1 MPSPRARARPASRGR
16 GGPGCRSRFYRSPCF
31 HLREWVARIRIERPR
46 TIRRVPTRRDRGS
59 GVETIRVS
67 RASRTARVRGV
78 RIVRR
83 RGDARRSMARDAAL
97 GVAADDV
104 DAVRRRVLARAAR
117 AAREDDANDADVDAD
132 VDDAR
137 RLRARLER
145 DAEATRAEY
154 EAVERA
160 LEECDEARD
169 ALRAAVGKK
178 RLEGLRGKME
188 AQAAAARAAERAA
201 RAIEDDGGTA
211 EGEGGARG
219 RVASTTATTRGT
231 EGDGRATNGRART
244 SAARPKPDDD
254 FFDELFDEPAA
265 AKAAATETERERL
278 IRIGVLTPFDR
289 LDGFERVVKEKET
302 ATKAAAATKAWRDSR
317 SRAKTL
323 TVEETPRLEPN
334 ARPFASRA
342 MRNATSA
349 ATKQKMAAKRAE
361 WRAKMRENDE
371 DATGVAKRSRR
382 NGFHDS
388 DEDRAAEDD
397 EDEDED
403 EDEEPL
409 EDVEFAGGL
418 SIPGDTYERL
428 LPHQK
433 TCLKWLWELHCQR
446 AGGIIGDEMGLGKT
460 VQVASFLAALHHSR
474 MYSPSIIV
482 CPATML
488 RQWRRELRIWA
499 PKLKTTILHDS
510 AISSEAGG
518 KKRARERLFNECISD
533 GDGVLL
539 TTYEHMRMFRDRI
552 CAVRWGYAVLDEGH
566 KIRNPDADVTIV
578 AKQLQT
584 VHRIIMSGA
593 PIQNRLSELWS
604 LFDFVFPG
612 KLGTLPVFQAQFSV
626 PIQIGGYTN
635 ASNQQVTTAY
645 RCAVTLKDLIAP
657 YLLRRMKCDV
667 DVKLPD
673 KTEQVLF
680 CPMTCE
686 QREAY
691 RAYLASREVE
701 EILDGSREALGG
713 IDVLRKIVNHPDLL
727 ERRTQAANEGYGD
740 SVRSGKLQVTLK
752 VLSLWR
758 EQGHRCLVFSQTQQ
772 MLDILESAVASAG
785 YNYRRMDGNT
795 SIASRMSLIDD
806 FNDDDRGVFVFL
818 LTTKVGGLGVNL
830 TGANRVLLYDP
841 DWNPSTDAQARERA
855 WRIGQKKE
863 VTIYRLITAG
873 TIEEKV
879 YHRQIYKE
887 FLTSKVLK
895 DPKQRRFFKAR
906 DMADLFTFDEVAAGG
921 GDAHDKATI
930 ETVELFSEVEG
941 QILRG
946 DVEDEDETK
955 ATSEDGEIER
965 DAWDPDDNEAPPP
978 KSRTRPTRQS
988 NRVRVETARET
999 ASTAS
1004 GDGGAG
1010 DSQILRG
1017 LFDSG
1022 NIQVAMNHDKIMNA
1036 AGVDRMSHNAEADR
1050 VARRAAEALRLSTQT
1065 ARAGLAVHV
1074 PTWTGNRGAVGGA
1087 RTGVS
1092 ANTTARPLGRFGRTS
1107 TAPCALATDAPAV
1120 GSRALLDRIAA
1131 RREETARA
1139 VEADLD
1145 SAELDETQ
1153 ANELMRDIIL
1163 LLKSRGG
1170 RAPTNFVIDA
1180 FQDRIQSHQHALF
1193 RKLLKLAADL
1203 ERNTA
1208 SSRQGAAS
1216 AWVLKSEFTSL

>member
-1 MPSPRARARPASRGR
+1 M
-16 GGPGCRSRFYRSPCF
+16 
-31 HLREWVARIRIERPR
+31 
-46 TIRRVPTRRDRGS
+46 
-59 GVETIRVS
+59 
-67 RASRTARVRGV
+67 
-78 RIVRR
+78 
-83 RGDARRSMARDAAL
+83 
-97 GVAADDV
+97 
-104 DAVRRRVLARAAR
+104 
-117 AAREDDANDADVDAD
+117 
-132 VDDAR
+132 
-137 RLRARLER
+137 
-145 DAEATRAEY
+145 
-154 EAVERA
+154 
-160 LEECDEARD
+160 
-169 ALRAAVGKK
+169 
-178 RLEGLRGKME
+178 EGLRGKME

-388 DEDRAAEDD
+388 DEDRAAED
-397 EDEDED
+397 DEDED

-1216 AWVLKSEFTSL
+1216 AWVLKSEFMSL

>member
-1 MPSPRARARPASRGR
+1 MTSSSSTPRRPRAES
-16 GGPGCRSRFYRSPCF
+16 
-31 HLREWVARIRIERPR
+31 V
-46 TIRRVPTRRDRGS
+46 
-59 GVETIRVS
+59 
-67 RASRTARVRGV
+67 
-78 RIVRR
+78 
-83 RGDARRSMARDAAL
+83 
-97 GVAADDV
+97 DD
-104 DAVRRRVLARAAR
+104 VRRRVLARAAAR
-117 AAREDDANDADVDAD
+117 ARRGDDD
-132 VDDAR
+132 DDAR
-137 RLRARLER
+137 DDDVPTTTADSSGARRLLARLVA
-145 DAEATRAEY
+145 DAERTAAETA
-154 EAVERA
+154 AVEAA
-160 LEECDEARD
+160 LASVD
-169 ALRAAVGKK
+169 ASVDPLRAAVGRK

-188 AQAAAARAAERAA
+188 TQRAATAAARRRVEAEEAEEAEAKAKTRGVVDLTS
-201 RAIEDDGGTA
+201 EDGG
-211 EGEGGARG
+211 GGG
-219 RVASTTATTRGT
+219 
-231 EGDGRATNGRART
+231 GDGASGGGKVAVKPTPT
-244 SAARPKPDDD
+244 PTPKPPPTPDDD
-254 FFDELFDEPAA
+254 FFTELFDAPRANE
-265 AKAAATETERERL
+265 AAATETERERL

-289 LDGFERVVKEKET
+289 LDGFERALKEKET
-302 ATKAAAATKAWRDSR
+302 SSKAAAATKAWRESR
-317 SRAKTL
+317 SRAVTL
-323 TVEETPRLEPN
+323 SADETPKVEAN

-342 MRNATSA
+342 VRNATSH

-361 WRAKMRENDE
+361 WRAKMDEN
-371 DATGVAKRSRR
+371 ASASGGKRARR
-382 NGFHDS
+382 AARRAALES
-388 DEDRAAEDD
+388 DEDVANVEDD
-397 EDEDED
+397 GDDDER
-403 EDEEPL
+403 EES
-409 EDVEFAGGL
+409 EDVEFSGGL
-418 SIPGDTYERL
+418 SLPGDTYERL

-460 VQVASFLAALHHSR
+460 VQVASFLCALHHSR
-474 MYSPSIIV
+474 MYSPTIIV

-499 PKLKTTILHDS
+499 PKLKPTILHDS
-510 AISSEAGG
+510 ALSSESGGG
-518 KKRARERLFNECISD
+518 KKRARERAFDACVSD
-533 GDGVLL
+533 GDGVLI
-539 TTYEHMRMFRDRI
+539 TTYEHMRLFRDRV

-612 KLGTLPVFQAQFSV
+612 KLGTLPVFQAQFAV

-667 DVKLPD
+667 DVKLPE

-680 CPMTCE
+680 CPMTSE

-691 RAYLASREVE
+691 RSYLASREVE
-701 EILDGSREALGG
+701 EILDCDREALGG

-727 ERRTQAANEGYGD
+727 ERRTHAANEDYGEAI
-740 SVRSGKLQVTLK
+740 RSGKLQVTLK

-772 MLDILESAVASAG
+772 MLDIIESAVANAG

-795 SIASRMSLIDD
+795 SIAARMSLIDD
-806 FNDDDRGVFVFL
+806 FNDEGNGVFVFL

-906 DMADLFTFDEVAAGG
+906 DMADLFTFDEAAAGG
-921 GDAHDKATI
+921 GDEENKGTI
-930 ETVELFSEVEG
+930 ETVELFAEVEG
-941 QILRG
+941 QISRG
-946 DVEDEDETK
+946 DVEENSRETYEG
-955 ATSEDGEIER
+955 SEDGEIER
-965 DAWDPDDNEAPPP
+965 DEWDPDDNEAPP
-978 KSRTRPTRQS
+978 KATLRAKTSTANNR
-988 NRVRVETARET
+988 RVRIETAQAPKQTTR
-999 ASTAS
+999 
-1004 GDGGAG
+1004 GDGGSG
-1010 DSQILRG
+1010 DASILRG

-1050 VARRAAEALRLSTQT
+1050 VARRAAEALRMSTQT
-1065 ARAGLAVHV
+1065 ARAGLAVNV
-1074 PTWTGNRGAVGGA
+1074 PTWTGSRGAVGGSNA
-1087 RTGVS
+1087 RPPS
-1092 ANTTARPLGRFGRTS
+1092 TTARPLGRFGRTS
-1107 TAPCALATDAPAV
+1107 ARPRALAADAPAV
-1120 GSRALLDRIAA
+1120 GSRALLDRIAE
-1131 RREETARA
+1131 RQRENSRA

-1145 SAELDETQ
+1145 SAELDERQ
-1153 ANELMRDIIL
+1153 AHELMRDIIL

-1170 RAPTNFVIDA
+1170 RAPTSFVVDA

-1203 ERNTA
+1203 ERAPPGSREGA
-1208 SSRQGAAS
+1208 SSS
-1216 AWVLKSEFTSL
+1216 WVLKPEFADL

>member
-1 MPSPRARARPASRGR
+1 MPSSSSPARARAES
-16 GGPGCRSRFYRSPCF
+16 
-31 HLREWVARIRIERPR
+31 V
-46 TIRRVPTRRDRGS
+46 
-59 GVETIRVS
+59 
-67 RASRTARVRGV
+67 
-78 RIVRR
+78 
-83 RGDARRSMARDAAL
+83 
-97 GVAADDV
+97 DD
-104 DAVRRRVLARAAR
+104 VRRRVLARAAASAR
-117 AAREDDANDADVDAD
+117 RGDAGATDDAETDDVPTTAASSDARRTLARLLESAARTAVEAAAVEAALVDVDAS
-132 VDDAR
+132 VDP
-137 RLRARLER
+137 
-145 DAEATRAEY
+145 
-154 EAVERA
+154 
-160 LEECDEARD
+160 
-169 ALRAAVGKK
+169 LRAAVGRT

-188 AQAAAARAAERAA
+188 TQRAATAAARRRVEAEEAEAAA
-201 RAIEDDGGTA
+201 RSGGVVDLTSGGGGGSDGPGGG
-211 EGEGGARG
+211 GEE
-219 RVASTTATTRGT
+219 VAVKPTPTPT
-231 EGDGRATNGRART
+231 
-244 SAARPKPDDD
+244 PKPPPTPDDD
-254 FFDELFDEPAA
+254 FFTELFDAPRANE
-265 AKAAATETERERL
+265 AAATETERERL

-289 LDGFERVVKEKET
+289 LDGFERALKEKET
-302 ATKAAAATKAWRDSR
+302 SSKAAAATKAWRESR
-317 SRAKTL
+317 SRAVTL
-323 TVEETPRLEPN
+323 SADETPKVEAN

-342 MRNATSA
+342 VRNATSH

-361 WRAKMRENDE
+361 WRAKMDEN
-371 DATGVAKRSRR
+371 ASVSGGKRAR
-382 NGFHDS
+382 
-388 DEDRAAEDD
+388 RAARRAALESDDDVANVGDDDDDDDD
-397 EDEDED
+397 ER
-403 EDEEPL
+403 EEL
-409 EDVEFAGGL
+409 DDVEFSGGL
-418 SIPGDTYERL
+418 SLPGDTYERL

-460 VQVASFLAALHHSR
+460 VQVASFLCALHHSR
-474 MYSPSIIV
+474 MYSPTIIV

-499 PKLKTTILHDS
+499 PKLKPTILHDS
-510 AISSEAGG
+510 ALSSESGGG
-518 KKRARERLFNECISD
+518 KKRARERAFDACVSD
-533 GDGVLL
+533 GDGVLI
-539 TTYEHMRMFRDRI
+539 TTYEHMRLFRDRV

-612 KLGTLPVFQAQFSV
+612 KLGTLPVFQAQFAV

-667 DVKLPD
+667 DVKLPE

-680 CPMTCE
+680 CPMTSE

-691 RAYLASREVE
+691 RSYLASREVE
-701 EILDGSREALGG
+701 EILDGDREALGG

-727 ERRTQAANEGYGD
+727 ERRTHAANEDYGEAI
-740 SVRSGKLQVTLK
+740 RSGKLQVTLK

-772 MLDILESAVASAG
+772 MLDIIESAVASAG

-795 SIASRMSLIDD
+795 SIAARMSLIDD
-806 FNDDDRGVFVFL
+806 FNDEDNGVFVFL

-906 DMADLFTFDEVAAGG
+906 DMADLFTFDEAAAGG
-921 GDAHDKATI
+921 GDEENKGTI
-930 ETVELFSEVEG
+930 ETVELFAEVEG
-941 QILRG
+941 QISRG
-946 DVEDEDETK
+946 DVEEDSRETYEG
-955 ATSEDGEIER
+955 SEDGEIER
-965 DAWDPDDNEAPPP
+965 DEWDPDDNEAPPKATSRA
-978 KSRTRPTRQS
+978 KSSTADNR
-988 NRVRVETARET
+988 RVRIETAQAPKPT
-999 ASTAS
+999 TN
-1004 GDGGAG
+1004 GDGGSG
-1010 DSQILRG
+1010 DASILRG

-1050 VARRAAEALRLSTQT
+1050 VARRAAEALRMSTQT
-1065 ARAGLAVHV
+1065 ARAGLAVNV
-1074 PTWTGNRGAVGGA
+1074 PTWTGSRGAVGGSNA
-1087 RTGVS
+1087 LPPS
-1092 ANTTARPLGRFGRTS
+1092 TTARPLGRFGRTS
-1107 TAPCALATDAPAV
+1107 ARPRALAANAPAV
-1120 GSRALLDRIAA
+1120 GSRALLDRIAE
-1131 RREETARA
+1131 RQRENSRA

-1145 SAELDETQ
+1145 SADLDERQ
-1153 ANELMRDIIL
+1153 AHELMRDIIL
-1163 LLKSRGG
+1163 LLKSRAG
-1170 RAPTNFVIDA
+1170 RAPTSFVVDA

-1203 ERNTA
+1203 ERAPPGSREGA
-1208 SSRQGAAS
+1208 SSS
-1216 AWVLKSEFTSL
+1216 WVLKPEFADL

>member
-1 MPSPRARARPASRGR
+1 MTTTNRPRRPRARAES
-16 GGPGCRSRFYRSPCF
+16 
-31 HLREWVARIRIERPR
+31 V
-46 TIRRVPTRRDRGS
+46 
-59 GVETIRVS
+59 
-67 RASRTARVRGV
+67 
-78 RIVRR
+78 
-83 RGDARRSMARDAAL
+83 
-97 GVAADDV
+97 DD
-104 DAVRRRVLARAAR
+104 VRRRVLARARALAR
-117 AAREDDANDADVDAD
+117 PREEAEAEARTDDDDDDDDEDVARE
-132 VDDAR
+132 AR
-137 RLRARLER
+137 RARER
-145 DAEATRAEY
+145 LLADAERTKREM
-154 EAVERA
+154 EAVEAA
-160 LEECDEARD
+160 LEDVDPTTD

-188 AQAAAARAAERAA
+188 TQRARAEDARRRAEREEASKEARRRVRDASVSSVAARGGEEAEVRMK
-201 RAIEDDGGTA
+201 TA
-211 EGEGGARG
+211 
-219 RVASTTATTRGT
+219 
-231 EGDGRATNGRART
+231 GRA
-244 SAARPKPDDD
+244 KPPTADDD
-254 FFDELFDEPAA
+254 FFEELFDAPRANE
-265 AKAAATETERERL
+265 AAATETERERL

-289 LDGFERVVKEKET
+289 LDGFERALKEKET
-302 ATKAAAATKAWRDSR
+302 SSKAAAATKAWRESR
-317 SRAKTL
+317 SRAVTL
-323 TVEETPRLEPN
+323 SADETPKLEAN

-342 MRNATSA
+342 VRNATSN
-349 ATKQKMAAKRAE
+349 ATKQKMTKKRAE
-361 WRAKMRENDE
+361 WRAKMGENASASGGKRARRTRRAAIESDDDVPNAVDE
-371 DATGVAKRSRR
+371 DG
-382 NGFHDS
+382 
-388 DEDRAAEDD
+388 DEGEEEDVID
-397 EDEDED
+397 
-403 EDEEPL
+403 
-409 EDVEFAGGL
+409 DVEFSGGL
-418 SIPGDTYERL
+418 SLPGDTYERL

-460 VQVASFLAALHHSR
+460 VQVASFLCALHHSR
-474 MYSPSIIV
+474 MYSPTIIV

-499 PKLKTTILHDS
+499 PKLKPTILHDS
-510 AISSEAGG
+510 ALSSESGGG
-518 KKRARERLFNECISD
+518 KKRARECAFDACVSH
-533 GDGVLL
+533 GDGVLI
-539 TTYEHMRMFRDRI
+539 TTYEHMRLFRDRI

-612 KLGTLPVFQAQFSV
+612 KLGTLPVFQAQFAV

-667 DVKLPD
+667 DVKLPE

-680 CPMTCE
+680 CPMTAE

-691 RAYLASREVE
+691 RSYLASREVE
-701 EILDGSREALGG
+701 EILDGDREALGG

-727 ERRTQAANEGYGD
+727 ERRTHAANDDYGEA
-740 SVRSGKLQVTLK
+740 VRSGKLQVTLK

-772 MLDILESAVASAG
+772 MLDIIESAVASAG

-795 SIASRMSLIDD
+795 SIAARMSLIDD
-806 FNDDDRGVFVFL
+806 FNDEDSGVFAFL

-906 DMADLFTFDEVAAGG
+906 DMADLFTFDEAAAGG
-921 GDAHDKATI
+921 GEEENKGTI
-930 ETVELFSEVEG
+930 ETVELFAEVEG
-941 QILRG
+941 QISRG
-946 DVEDEDETK
+946 DVEEDSRETFEG
-955 ATSEDGEIER
+955 SEDGEIER
-965 DAWDPDDNEAPPP
+965 EEWDPNDNEAPPKVTARVKP
-978 KSRTRPTRQS
+978 STANNR
-988 NRVRVETARET
+988 RVRIETAQAPKPT
-999 ASTAS
+999 TN
-1004 GDGGAG
+1004 GDGGSG
-1010 DSQILRG
+1010 DASILRG

-1036 AGVDRMSHNAEADR
+1036 ADVDRMSHNAEADR

-1065 ARAGLAVHV
+1065 ARAGLAVNV
-1074 PTWTGNRGAVGGA
+1074 PTWTGNRGAVGGSNA
-1087 RTGVS
+1087 PPPN
-1092 ANTTARPLGRFGRTS
+1092 ATARPLGRFGRTS
-1107 TAPCALATDAPAV
+1107 TRPRALAANAPAV
-1120 GSRALLDRIAA
+1120 GSRALLDRIAE
-1131 RREETARA
+1131 RQRENSRA

-1145 SAELDETQ
+1145 SAELDEQQ
-1153 ANELMRDIIL
+1153 AHELMRDIIL

-1170 RAPTNFVIDA
+1170 RAPTSFVVDA

-1203 ERNTA
+1203 ERAPPGSREGA
-1208 SSRQGAAS
+1208 SSS
-1216 AWVLKSEFTSL
+1216 WVLKPEFTDL